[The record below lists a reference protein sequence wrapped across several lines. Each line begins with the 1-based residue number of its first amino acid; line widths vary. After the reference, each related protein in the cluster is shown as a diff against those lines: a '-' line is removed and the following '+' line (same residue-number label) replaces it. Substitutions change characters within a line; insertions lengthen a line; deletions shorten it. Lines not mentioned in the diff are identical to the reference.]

1 MPMGKRPVA
10 KKATAKK
17 PSTVSR
23 TTSGLTALSAG
34 LDKELAK
41 KGIKKGTRA
50 YGLARAKQNA
60 GLVGVAMKKAA
71 ANRGRSGS
79 GSGTVPRKAA
89 PKSSSYK
96 GR

>member
-1 MPMGKRPVA
+1 MPMGKRPTT
-10 KKATAKK
+10 KKATSRAAGV
-17 PSTVSR
+17 TR
-23 TTSGLTALSAG
+23 TTSGLKALEAG

-50 YGLARAKQNA
+50 YGMARAKQNA

-71 ANRGRSGS
+71 ASRGRSGTAG
-79 GSGTVPRKAA
+79 GSTVPRKAA
-89 PKSSSYK
+89 PKSSSYR